1 MKKSSINTFLKLIQI
16 SLGGEFHDFPSL
28 DTAEWQELFILAHK
42 QAIVGILSNIVET
55 LPADKRPPREILLKW
70 IVTAERIKHLNQ
82 HLNNTVPKGMAN
94 TNTKLEIYSICAL
107 RSTVDAVF

>member
-82 HLNNTVPKGMAN
+82 HLNNTVPKVETLFKDNGFQGC
-94 TNTKLEIYSICAL
+94 I
-107 RSTVDAVF
+107 

>member
-55 LPADKRPPREILLKW
+55 LPADKRPPREILLKVGS
-70 IVTAERIKHLNQ
+70 INSIFYFLHKAAEPFNC
-82 HLNNTVPKGMAN
+82 
-94 TNTKLEIYSICAL
+94 LEQDNLA
-107 RSTVDAVF
+107 

>member
-42 QAIVGILSNIVET
+42 QEIGRASC
-55 LPADKRPPREILLKW
+55 RERVYGL
-70 IVTAERIKHLNQ
+70 V
-82 HLNNTVPKGMAN
+82 
-94 TNTKLEIYSICAL
+94 
-107 RSTVDAVF
+107 